1 MSVSSLKSVKG
12 IEFAFTLGVLF
23 IASTTIHEYGHL
35 VTLRLLGGRGAIE
48 SNILN
53 GVRMLQPCQ
62 HEYGNNIVAFMGGWS
77 SALIFLMLWAV
88 SEDPEDK
95 VARFSIVIYQF
106 IYGAFEGVW
115 FMLQNEVLLL
125 VGVLLGLGV
134 MFLTMVTALLRRGVV
149 FKFITRT

>member
-1 MSVSSLKSVKG
+1 
-12 IEFAFTLGVLF
+12 
-23 IASTTIHEYGHL
+23 
-35 VTLRLLGGRGAIE
+35 
-48 SNILN
+48 
-53 GVRMLQPCQ
+53 
-62 HEYGNNIVAFMGGWS
+62 MGGWS

-125 VGVLLGLGV
+125 VAVLLGLGV